1 MPGRSTRQ
9 RRWPLPTLAVTGLA
23 ATVLL
28 GWAAIALTRDTS
40 IGKTAFEQVKQ
51 IVAFGPRPPASDAH
65 RKEEQIVVEKLRAA
79 GVVVDQDH
87 FSADTPIGAVAMNN
101 IIGRIGGRATGSAG
115 GRTVIL
121 ATHYDTKLER
131 NFAFV
136 GANDGGSGTGL
147 LLALAPQL
155 AKRNFNHSVWLVFLD
170 GEEAFENWTA
180 RDSLYGSRHF
190 ASQLKAT
197 GNLSQIGAFILL
209 DMIGDA
215 DLDIL
220 RDANSTPWLNDVV
233 WKAASK
239 LGYSRNFLN
248 SGGAIEDDH
257 IPLIQAGVPSVD
269 LIDFD
274 YGRGNAYWHTAQD
287 TIDKIS
293 PQSLQIVGEVVL
305 ETLAE
310 LDRK

>member
-1 MPGRSTRQ
+1 MPARSRPE
-9 RRWPLPTLAVTGLA
+9 RRWSVAAMAMTGLL
-23 ATVLL
+23 ATALL
-28 GWAAIALTRDTS
+28 GWAAIALTKDTA
-40 IGKTAFEQVKQ
+40 IGKAALEQVKQ
-51 IVAFGPRPPASDAH
+51 IVAFGPRPPASEAH
-65 RKEEQIVVEKLRAA
+65 RKEEQAIVEKLRAA
-79 GVVVDQDH
+79 GVMVEQDR
-87 FSADTPIGAVAMNN
+87 FSADTPIGPVAMNN
-101 IIGRIGGRATGSAG
+101 IVGRIAGRGTGSAG
-115 GRTVIL
+115 GRTIIL

-155 AKRNFNHSVWLVFLD
+155 VKRNYNHSVWLVFLD

-180 RDSLYGSRHF
+180 RDSVYGSRRF
-190 ASQLKAT
+190 AVQLKAS
-197 GNLSQIGAFILL
+197 GNVSQIGAFILL

-215 DLDIL
+215 DLGIL
-220 RDANSTPWLNDVV
+220 RDSNSTPWLADVV

-239 LGYSRNFLN
+239 LGYSHNFLN

-257 IPLIQAGVPSVD
+257 IPLIQAGVPSLD

-274 YGRGNAYWHTAQD
+274 YGRGNAYWHTAED
-287 TIDKIS
+287 TLDKLS
-293 PQSLQIVGEVVL
+293 AQSLQIVGEVVL